1 MFVEAEMKSVG
12 SIWRK
17 WDLHVH
23 THASFIWKGG
33 KKLRDQTTAERD
45 DTCKSILERM
55 GALDVDAFCIMDY
68 WTFDGFLELRDYLRR
83 NPTATAKRVFP
94 GIELRLEAPTDYRL
108 NTHILFDDLVSNERL
123 GHFLA
128 HVKLVGPQGR
138 PPSRENFIEI
148 AKSYDPGKLKH
159 HGMTVADRADDEKMY
174 HLGLSTA
181 VVTRESL
188 HQAIEIVG
196 DEHCLIVQPYDTSD
210 GLEDLDWKR
219 HPYTD
224 STLMKWADMFETR
237 DQLHVDLFLGFGHPK
252 KPSVGEEFIENLGG
266 YPKPVVSGSDA
277 HRIADYGVYPSD
289 RITWLK
295 AQPTFAGLRQVCH
308 EPALRCFIGEN
319 PPKRGHIAQNPT
331 KYMQRLHIEKVSGST
346 LDEHWFDGM
355 TLDLNAG
362 LIAIIGNKGSGKSA
376 LADVLAL
383 AGNAHCGEMEFLN
396 DKRFRRGINK
406 AAHFKATLVWAD
418 ETPVEVTLDE
428 DPDTDKPERV
438 RYLPQQFIETLCNEI
453 ASGNDTDFDQ
463 ELKKVIYSHV
473 QEDKRLQKASLD
485 ELLDYIV
492 GGHRKAISQLQAKLH
507 SVNTEILGVE
517 RELNEDSIKAN
528 RTALSLKQTELEAHD
543 KTRPEEVPEPEDD
556 PNNPQAKQITESLLL
571 AQKQL
576 DEFNTKLETAKTE
589 RSALVARAAL
599 LTRLEGHIANF
610 GDAYK
615 AFIEETTDE
624 FKEGGFNITHLVKL
638 TVNSE
643 PVALAIAETSDKLA
657 ELAALMNGKNEEKG
671 LENQSADA
679 RVRVDELQRELG
691 APQRRYQIYLT
702 ELNRWQTRRSEIVGT
717 VEKPSTIEF
726 LKTRISNAETILP
739 QRIFELREQR
749 RQRVREIHGE
759 LLKIRGV
766 YQELYKPV
774 QDMAATSNFAK
785 ESLYLNFDAFLTPS
799 RFEENF
805 LDFIHR
811 NRKGN
816 FYGEDESRKAV
827 RELVK
832 KHDFNSTEEVVAF
845 LDGLMNL
852 LTVIER
858 DGLVEAVTIQS
869 QLKDKKKV
877 PDLYDFLFGL
887 QYVEPRY
894 TLKLGGKDISQL
906 SPGEKGAL
914 LLVFYLL
921 LDREEIPI
929 IIDQPEQN
937 LDNESVVQLLVDCI
951 RRAAA
956 RRQVVIVTHNPN
968 LAVVCDADQIVRI
981 YIDKGNGNRISY
993 ESGAI
998 EDNPINKAAVD
1009 VLEGTYRAFDNRR
1022 KKYHKPE
1029 AKDAPI

>member
-1 MFVEAEMKSVG
+1 MKSVG

-23 THASFIWKGG
+23 TPASFIWKGG
-33 KKLRDQTTAERD
+33 KKLRDQTTTERD
-45 DTCKSILERM
+45 DTCKSVLERM

-68 WTFDGFLELRDYLRR
+68 WTFDGFLELRDYLCR
-83 NPTATAKRVFP
+83 NPTATVKRVFP

-108 NTHILFDDLVSNERL
+108 NTHVLFDDLVSNERL

-128 HVKLVGPQGR
+128 HLKFGGPQGR

-159 HGMTVADRADDEKMY
+159 HGMTVADRADDGKMF

-252 KPSVGEEFIENLGG
+252 KPSVGKEFIENLGG

-295 AQPTFAGLRQVCH
+295 AQPTFAGLRQVCY

-319 PPKRGHIAQNPT
+319 PPKREHIAQNPT
-331 KYMQRLHIEKVSGST
+331 KYMQRLHIEKISNST

-355 TLDLNAG
+355 TLDLNTG

-383 AGNAHCGEMEFLN
+383 AGNTHCGEMEFLN

-418 ETPVEVTLDE
+418 QTAAEVTLDE
-428 DPDTDKPERV
+428 DPDADKPERV
-438 RYLPQQFIETLCNEI
+438 RYLPQQFIENLCNEI

-517 RELNEDSIKAN
+517 RELNEDTIKAN

-543 KTRPEEVPEPEDD
+543 KTRPEEVHEPGDD
-556 PNNPQAKQITESLLL
+556 PTNPQAKQITEALLL
-571 AQKQL
+571 AQQQL
-576 DEFNTKLETAKTE
+576 DETNTKLETAKTE
-589 RSALVARAAL
+589 RSAFVARAAL

-624 FKEGGFNITHLVKL
+624 FKSGGFNVTQLVTL
-638 TVNSE
+638 TVTSE
-643 PVALAIAETSDKLA
+643 PVALAIVETSDKLA
-657 ELAALMNGKNEEKG
+657 EVAALMNGKNEEKG
-671 LENQSADA
+671 LENLSADA
-679 RVRVDELQRELG
+679 RVRVEELQRELG
-691 APQRRYQIYLT
+691 APQRRYQAYLT

-717 VEKPSTIEF
+717 VEKPNTIEF
-726 LKTRISNAETILP
+726 LKARISNAETVLP
-739 QRIFELREQR
+739 QRILELREQR

-785 ESLYLNFDAFLTPS
+785 ESLHLNFDAFLTPS
-799 RFEENF
+799 RFEDNF

-845 LDGLMNL
+845 LDDLMKA

-968 LAVVCDADQIVRI
+968 LAVVCDADQIVRT
-981 YIDKGNGNRISY
+981 YIDKGNGNQISY

-998 EDNPINKAAVD
+998 EDNPINKTAVD

-1029 AKDAPI
+1029 GKDAPV